1 MGGNPK
7 LVVLSEKLRGRSFEL
22 DKDIVSV
29 GRTGERDICIK
40 DPTISSHHCDF
51 IRTESS
57 YTLKDN
63 NSTNGTRVNNVPIT
77 EQELK
82 NSDILQLGGVEI
94 LYDNDDGTTTAVT
107 RTHTGIDLDSTEI
120 GLSTVKNLDN
130 FSPFSKTDRKKG
142 NLSQKI
148 LLALVV
154 LLGVSILVLVVFVI
168 ILVIKRSSPDTAAIV
183 LNLLN

>member
-1 MGGNPK
+1 MAGNPK
-7 LVVLSEKLRGRSFEL
+7 LIVLSEKLRGKSFEL
-22 DKDIVSV
+22 DKDLLTV
-29 GRTGERDICIK
+29 GRTEDKDICIK

-51 IRTESS
+51 VRNETTYILR
-57 YTLKDN
+57 DN

-94 LYDNDDGTTTAVT
+94 LFDSDDGSTTSVT

-130 FSPFSKTDRKKG
+130 FSPFTKQDRNKG

-148 LLALVV
+148 LLALVI
-154 LLGVSILVLVVFVI
+154 LLVVSILVLVAFVVYLAI
-168 ILVIKRSSPDTAAIV
+168 GRSPEAGNILMGLR
-183 LNLLN
+183 